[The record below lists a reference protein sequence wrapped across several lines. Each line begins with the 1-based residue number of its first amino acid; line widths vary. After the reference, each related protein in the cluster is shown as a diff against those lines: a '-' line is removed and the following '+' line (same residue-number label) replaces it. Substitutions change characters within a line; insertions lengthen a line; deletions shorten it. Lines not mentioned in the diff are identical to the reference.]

1 MDEDREAAVGIKT
14 LMQALQD
21 GTPLDLAPGE
31 DVDVNQAAGWP
42 VSHRLPGEALRDAL
56 LNSDLRADPRGLTIR
71 AAYITGP
78 TDLADLRLPHGLASI
93 LAPLNNPPTGN
104 V

>member
-42 VSHRLPGEALRDAL
+42 VSHRLPA
-56 LNSDLRADPRGLTIR
+56 
-71 AAYITGP
+71 
-78 TDLADLRLPHGLASI
+78 RLSVTLF
-93 LAPLNNPPTGN
+93 
-104 V
+104 